1 MDYPVFVGNFMLDLN
16 QMALFVHVVQAGS
29 FAEAARRLAMPPTTL
44 SRQVAQLEDNLQA
57 RLLQRTTRK
66 LSLTDAG
73 RTLFDQCAAQID
85 ALHAAA
91 NDLAGESQTPKG
103 NIRVAASAG
112 FFDFFEMAWVKEFLH
127 QYPSV
132 QLEFVLSDGMADFI
146 GEGIDVAFRGSS
158 ELPDSSL
165 IARKLAAGY
174 LALAASP
181 AYLAARGTPRTVED
195 LSAHD
200 CIRAIHPG
208 AIPNNH
214 TLWRLQGPE
223 GNSHIHVSGRF
234 SANTGPALKKAA
246 IGGLGICLL
255 PTGSLE
261 ESFRSG
267 ELVQVL
273 PGVACS
279 VGNLY
284 VVYPSRRHV
293 PRAVTAFVEMAVQRI
308 GAWMQ
313 VNAVTAA

>member
-1 MDYPVFVGNFMLDLN
+1 MSRLKQIETFV
-16 QMALFVHVVQAGS
+16 AVASRGS
-29 FAEAARRLAMPPTTL
+29 LVGAARAEGVAAAVVGRRLDA
-44 SRQVAQLEDNLQA
+44 LEE
-57 RLLQRTTRK
+57 RLGVKLMLRTTRK

-112 FFDFFEMAWVKEFLH
+112 FFDFFEMEWVKEFLH

-214 TLWRLQGPE
+214 TIWRLQGPE
-223 GNSHIHVSGRF
+223 GSSHIHVSGRF